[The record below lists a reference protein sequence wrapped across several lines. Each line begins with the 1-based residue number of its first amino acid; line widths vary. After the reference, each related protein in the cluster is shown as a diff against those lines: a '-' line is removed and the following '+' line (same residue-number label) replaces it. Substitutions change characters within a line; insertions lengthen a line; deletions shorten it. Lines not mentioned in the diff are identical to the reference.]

1 MTAEE
6 IFYEVLK
13 SPELRVI
20 FDIPESELAQA
31 KYDLAAKHKV
41 IEIVRVIIRGEENN
55 SDKDKIFKIIQNH
68 IMQL

>member
-13 SPELRVI
+13 SPELREI
-20 FDIPESELAQA
+20 FDIPESELVQA
-31 KYDLAAKHKV
+31 KYDSAATHKV

-55 SDKDKIFKIIQNH
+55 SDKDKIFKIIQNQ